1 MPDRAVQDLVSLVLE
16 VMGLP
21 PGAGEARH
29 SLADMGIDSMQ
40 QARTEAKRACKQS
53 AVCHGQ

>member
-1 MPDRAVQDLVSLVLE
+1 MSLVLE

-40 QARTEAKRACKQS
+40 QASTGASEHEAVRTSPHHCR
-53 AVCHGQ
+53 

>member
-1 MPDRAVQDLVSLVLE
+1 MRLKSMHATSYLPCHALQDLVSLVLR

-40 QARTEAKRACKQS
+40 QASTEA
-53 AVCHGQ
+53 